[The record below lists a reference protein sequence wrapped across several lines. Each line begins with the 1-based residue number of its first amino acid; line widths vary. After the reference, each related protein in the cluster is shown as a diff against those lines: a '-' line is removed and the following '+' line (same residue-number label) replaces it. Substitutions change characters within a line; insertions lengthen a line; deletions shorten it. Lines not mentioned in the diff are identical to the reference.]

1 VDVNGL
7 TSVEGIGMKTLWAVA
22 ISLPLLLAG
31 PGDPPAAAASLTTG
45 EQAMLAELLGQGV
58 VGEPVAG
65 QKLTPAF
72 APLRNGT
79 WTYQI
84 VGGKDAGQVEQHVVK
99 RLERDPSHASWRY
112 AVGSSR
118 VLFIKQMGDGS
129 LTFVTEQDA
138 DEGVISRYDPPEPG
152 LLAGLAP
159 GDSRTS
165 SVSVQVSD
173 LSDPAVVSH
182 QGTLQVT
189 YSYLGAYKVTTPLG
203 TYDAAL
209 IKWAY
214 KGKVGPANVQ
224 DTQYRF
230 FAPNVGMIASVDHL
244 DVSAFL
250 LYQKQ
255 TKFGKLL
262 AKVPQ

>member
-1 VDVNGL
+1 M
-7 TSVEGIGMKTLWAVA
+7 EGNRMKTLWAVA
-22 ISLPLLLAG
+22 IAWPLLLVG
-31 PGDPPAAAASLTTG
+31 PGDPPAAAASLTAG

-58 VGEPVAG
+58 VGAPVAG
-65 QKLTPAF
+65 KTLTADF
-72 APLRNGT
+72 APLRDGT

-84 VGGKDAGQVEQHVVK
+84 VGGKNAGQMEQHVVK

-112 AVGSSR
+112 AVGSAR
-118 VLFIKQMGDGS
+118 LVFIRQMGDGS
-129 LTFVTEQDA
+129 LTFVTEEDA
-138 DEGVISRYDPPEPG
+138 DEGVITRYDPPEPG
-152 LLAGLAP
+152 LLTGLAP

-165 SVSVQVSD
+165 SVGVQVSD
-173 LSDPAVVSH
+173 LSDPGVVSH
-182 QGTLQVT
+182 KGTLDVT

-214 KGKVGPANVQ
+214 KGKVGPAKVQ

-230 FAPNVGMIASVDHL
+230 FAPKVGMIASVDHL